1 MNILVP
7 VDPGP
12 PPGCVV
18 DDHHVR
24 APIKAA
30 ISPPPRAKEIPD
42 GHEEA
47 KADCA
52 ADHDPGLRRKENN
65 RDRKSTRVRSR
76 ASPNQS
82 GNIPTPTGER
92 NPRWSRRSQSGLRRR
107 PRSRAPAER
116 KQSRSE
122 EHTCPISC
130 EPQSKRQY
138 PHPHGRK
145 KSPMVTKKPKRIAPP
160 TTIPGSGG
168 KKTIDRKS
176 TRLNS

>member
-65 RDRKSTRVRSR
+65 RRVIVRHWDEGRMDGHDRDVRTI
-76 ASPNQS
+76 AND
-82 GNIPTPTGER
+82 
-92 NPRWSRRSQSGLRRR
+92 
-107 PRSRAPAER
+107 
-116 KQSRSE
+116 RSE
-122 EHTCPISC
+122 EHTS
-130 EPQSKRQY
+130 E
-138 PHPHGRK
+138 
-145 KSPMVTKKPKRIAPP
+145 
-160 TTIPGSGG
+160 
-168 KKTIDRKS
+168 
-176 TRLNS
+176 